1 MATGL
6 QNTTHSLVLKNLG
19 TGTKNNFDIDY
30 IEYNYTLA

>member
-1 MATGL
+1 LATDL

-19 TGTKNNFDIDY
+19 TDKANNFDIDY